1 MLSAGEKALS
11 TLRCLNKKCTL
22 RSINGRKSWA
32 LVFVSVLMTAS
43 ASGAAIAVRS
53 DSARTAES
61 CIAALSD
68 SVKVGQLLLPIV
80 SDPASAAAYAGQGL
94 ITGVVAIGKVDK
106 VRARGYRS
114 LLAKPSPVPLLL
126 ASDEEGGTVQ
136 RYRALLGEIPSAR
149 RLAASSTTSEVEAL
163 FAAYGKKLRSWGVSV
178 VLAPVAD
185 VSGGPGI
192 GTRSFSDDP
201 QVVSA
206 FARAAAEGYLS
217 AGIVPVY
224 KHFPGHGRA
233 SADTHK
239 ELASTPSLKELRK
252 VDLVPYE
259 SLEDLE
265 GAAVMIGHLAVPGIS
280 GGAPATVSSGVIS
293 GLLRR
298 DLGYTGVVISD
309 AFGMGAIAGY
319 MPIEAA
325 TIRFIL
331 AGGDVLLLPTLAS
344 TSTIHA
350 SLLQALRKGT
360 ISSARLNESVHRV
373 LIMKNIDPCAIP
385 APSTA
390 AGRD

>member
-1 MLSAGEKALS
+1 MLA
-11 TLRCLNKKCTL
+11 
-22 RSINGRKSWA
+22 
-32 LVFVSVLMTAS
+32 VAS
-43 ASGAAIAVRS
+43 ASSNAKVAGLYP
-53 DSARTAES
+53 ARTSES

-68 SVKVGQLLLPIV
+68 PVKVGQLLLPIV

-106 VRARGYRS
+106 VRARGYKS
-114 LLAKPSPVPLLL
+114 LLRKPSPVPLLL

-149 RLAASSTTSEVEAL
+149 RLAASRTTEEAKIL

-192 GTRSFSDDP
+192 GTRSFSGDP

-259 SLEDLE
+259 NLEDLE

-319 MPIEAA
+319 MPIETA
-325 TIRFIL
+325 TVRFIL
-331 AGGDVLLLPTLAS
+331 AGGDILLLPTLAS
-344 TSTIHA
+344 TSMIHA

-360 ISSARLNESVHRV
+360 ISSARLNGSVHRV
-373 LIMKNIDPCAIP
+373 LIMKGIDPCAIP
-385 APSTA
+385 APSPV

>member
-1 MLSAGEKALS
+1 MVLS
-11 TLRCLNKKCTL
+11 TLNCLKMKCTS
-22 RSINGRKSWA
+22 RAARCRKSWVWTFA
-32 LVFVSVLMTAS
+32 SVLTIAS
-43 ASGAAIAVRS
+43 ASGNANAERPA
-53 DSARTAES
+53 SARTSES

-68 SVKVGQLLLPIV
+68 PVKVGQLLLPIV
-80 SDPASAAAYAGQGL
+80 SEPASAAAYAGQGL
-94 ITGVVAIGKVDK
+94 ITGVVAIGKIDK
-106 VRARGYRS
+106 VRARGYKS

-126 ASDEEGGTVQ
+126 ASDEEGGSVQ
-136 RYRALLGEIPSAR
+136 RYRTLLGEIPSAR
-149 RLAASSTTSEVEAL
+149 RLANSRTTSEVETL
-163 FAAYGKKLRSWGVSV
+163 FTEYGQRLRSWGVSV

-206 FARAAAEGYLS
+206 FARAAAKGYLS

-239 ELASTPSLKELRK
+239 VLASTPSLKELRK
-252 VDLVPYE
+252 VDFVPYE
-259 SLEDLE
+259 SLEDLD
-265 GAAVMIGHLAVPGIS
+265 GVAVMIGHLAVPGIS
-280 GGAPATVSSGVIS
+280 GGAPATVSREVIN

-309 AFGMGAIAGY
+309 AFGMGAISKY
-319 MPIEAA
+319 LPLESAA
-325 TIRFIL
+325 TQFIL

-344 TSTIHA
+344 ASTIHA
-350 SLLQALRKGT
+350 SLLQALKKGT
-360 ISSARLNESVHRV
+360 ISAARLNESVRRV
-373 LIMKNIDPCAIP
+373 LIMKRIDPCAIP
-385 APSTA
+385 VPSTT